1 MRAAVMSRFE
11 TATVII
17 KAAAVADYRPVDC
30 AKNKIKKKAGPL
42 MIHLERN
49 PDIIAEL
56 GAKKGT
62 RVLVGFAMESEN
74 LLANAKAKLFAKNMD
89 LIVANDLHQDGAGF
103 QSDTNIIKI
112 LDLQGGVETVPL
124 MDKLDIAARI
134 LDRVKALI
142 DAGSR

>member
-1 MRAAVMSRFE
+1 LTIV
-11 TATVII
+11 
-17 KAAAVADYRPVDC
+17 
-30 AKNKIKKKAGPL
+30 
-42 MIHLERN
+42 LERN
-49 PDIIAEL
+49 PDIIAEI
-56 GAKKGT
+56 GAKKEK
-62 RVLVGFAMESEN
+62 RVVVGFAMESED

-89 LIVANDLHQDGAGF
+89 LIVANDLHQSGAGF

-134 LDRVKALI
+134 LDRVKGLI